1 MRYWVDKWGRAYRAN
16 SDLTIVERRSTEDF
30 PNWMSSIYS
39 SIELRKAF
47 PIFIETSNYIEY
59 TEEEY
64 NSLLMLQELNK

>member
-1 MRYWVDKWGRAYRAN
+1 MRYWVDAWGRAYRAN
-16 SDLTIVERRSTEDF
+16 SDLTIVERCTEDF
-30 PNWMSSIYS
+30 TNWTSPIYS